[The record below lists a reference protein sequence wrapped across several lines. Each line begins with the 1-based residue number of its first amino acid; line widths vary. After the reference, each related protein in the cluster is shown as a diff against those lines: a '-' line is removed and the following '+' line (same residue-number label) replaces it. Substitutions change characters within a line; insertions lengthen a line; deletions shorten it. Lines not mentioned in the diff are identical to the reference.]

1 MINWFDIKSCQ
12 DNILDELNLVYKDF
26 CLIMQN
32 SKHVTVEDEKILI
45 DYLSYRFES
54 NYRVIFV
61 NSKAKIRVKF
71 ETISID
77 GEKLFFDILLDRKG
91 IINTEYSHELDGYC
105 IDIMKSQNIES
116 NLAKLMYG
124 FFDKNDLLGS

>member
-1 MINWFDIKSCQ
+1 MKNWFDIKSCQ

-26 CLIMQN
+26 CLILQN

-61 NSKAKIRVKF
+61 NSKAKIRIKF

-77 GEKLFFDILLDRKG
+77 GEKLFFDILLDRSG

-105 IDIMKSQNIES
+105 IDIMKNQNIEN

>member
-1 MINWFDIKSCQ
+1 MRNWFDIKSCQ

-32 SKHVTVEDEKILI
+32 SKHVTVEDGKILI

-77 GEKLFFDILLDRKG
+77 GEKLFFDILLDRGG

-105 IDIMKSQNIES
+105 IDIMKSQNIEN

>member
-1 MINWFDIKSCQ
+1 MRNWFDIKSCQ

-26 CLIMQN
+26 CLILQN

-61 NSKAKIRVKF
+61 NSKAKIRIKF

-77 GEKLFFDILLDRKG
+77 GEKLFFDILLDRSG

-105 IDIMKSQNIES
+105 IDIMKNQNIEN

>member
-1 MINWFDIKSCQ
+1 G
-12 DNILDELNLVYKDF
+12 
-26 CLIMQN
+26 
-32 SKHVTVEDEKILI
+32 KILI

-77 GEKLFFDILLDRKG
+77 GEKLFFDILLDRGG

-105 IDIMKSQNIES
+105 IDIMKSQNIEN

>member
-32 SKHVTVEDEKILI
+32 SKHVTVEDKKILI

-77 GEKLFFDILLDRKG
+77 GEKLFFDILLDRNG